1 MLIFFS
7 LNVRFL
13 KLKYKTKKRIYKTGL
28 EVATLKEKPQS
39 IGYLMKSKMEVNN
52 MVWVR
57 WSDGFT
63 TTPYDTEDE
72 ARKAIEEMAKEGI
85 FGEID
90 WDY

>member
-1 MLIFFS
+1 
-7 LNVRFL
+7 
-13 KLKYKTKKRIYKTGL
+13 
-28 EVATLKEKPQS
+28 
-39 IGYLMKSKMEVNN
+39 MKSKMEVNN

-57 WSDGFT
+57 WSDGYT

>member
-1 MLIFFS
+1 
-7 LNVRFL
+7 
-13 KLKYKTKKRIYKTGL
+13 
-28 EVATLKEKPQS
+28 
-39 IGYLMKSKMEVNN
+39 

-72 ARKAIEEMAKEGI
+72 ARKAIEEMAEEGI